1 MAGVKSHSITLFT
14 AILHCY
20 FKCYL
25 KPKIICID
33 LNIFDSKTFFYLAC
47 WSLLFNIL
55 IQDCVGVDV
64 VSNAATQAGHC
75 VDTPG
80 SLHLTSEISAWPV
93 ASVAALMGGGPCQII
108 DSPAPPTQPGRHWGG
123 QDVIRGITKRF
134 FRILIQPNLAWNL
147 RGQLLDLKI
156 SGGIRFS

>member
-1 MAGVKSHSITLFT
+1 MVLFKAGVKSHSITLFT

-33 LNIFDSKTFFYLAC
+33 LIIFYSKTFFYLAC

-55 IQDCVGVDV
+55 IQDV
-64 VSNAATQAGHC
+64 VSNAATHAGHC

-93 ASVAALMGGGPCQII
+93 ASVAALMGGGPRQII
-108 DSPAPPTQPGRHWGG
+108 DSLAPPTQPGRYWGG

-134 FRILIQPNLAWNL
+134 FRILIQPNLA
-147 RGQLLDLKI
+147 
-156 SGGIRFS
+156 